1 MEESGD
7 GQETICFCTIRVH
20 ARSIGV
26 ATATEKC
33 SLRGAGGEDPSKGAL
48 GELH

>member
-1 MEESGD
+1 MDCIS
-7 GQETICFCTIRVH
+7 FCAIRVH
-20 ARSIGV
+20 TGSIRR
-26 ATATEKC
+26 ATATEKY